1 MSKQRNIKEPNPLNF
16 FGVRRVQVPP
26 PHFETVTIN
35 MRLYNLEGT
44 IIKWITE
51 NLKGRFYVGQ
61 TTILNESNQFQKVIK
76 IGFESP
82 KELSYFS
89 LACPYLKY
97 E

>member
-16 FGVRRVQVPP
+16 FGVRQVRIPP
-26 PHFETVTIN
+26 PHFEILTIG
-35 MRLYNLEGT
+35 RQLYNLEGT

-51 NLKGRFYVGQ
+51 HLKGRFYVGHS
-61 TTILNESNQFQKVIK
+61 TILDESNQFQKVIK
-76 IGFESP
+76 VGFEDP

-97 E
+97 K